1 MVIEMRCLKRVWVD
15 GFVIW
20 PFIFIESKRFSRI
33 LRHEQIHLK
42 QMNELLVI
50 PFYVLYV
57 LNFLVNLIRYKFNI
71 KMAYYNISFEREAY
85 RGQYIKNYLQ
95 KRELFAWVKLLL

>member
-1 MVIEMRCLKRVWVD
+1 MIIEIRGLKKLWVD

-20 PFIFIESKRFSRI
+20 PFIFIESKQFNRI
-33 LRHEQIHLK
+33 LRHEQIHFK
-42 QMNELLVI
+42 QMNEMLVI

-57 LNFLVNLIRYKFNI
+57 LNFIINLIRYKFNI

-85 RGQYIKNYLQ
+85 RGQYMKNYLQ
-95 KRELFAWVKLLL
+95 KRERFSWVKLLL